1 MIFREGTK
9 SAKKYVT
16 EELMQ
21 SFLKELKDL
30 EIQIPPLAAPEP
42 GLGSFVWILGLT
54 TKKLPP
60 SPLLFMLKILSPEQE
75 NALFLKKS
83 LLG

>member
-42 GLGSFVWILGLT
+42 GLGSFV
-54 TKKLPP
+54 
-60 SPLLFMLKILSPEQE
+60 
-75 NALFLKKS
+75 
-83 LLG
+83 